1 MNCPSRTDE
10 PPLTDHPTWNQNPPF
25 LSGDLTTCQDL
36 NGIANAR
43 EHRDGSGGAAVA
55 DDDRGEK
62 GMRRDGWAV
71 ADRLPVD
78 AEGRKGLA
86 WGWGTFSVS
95 HSQVNGVTGGEGHSL
110 SIAAG
115 GGGLGAVAAT
125 TAAPPAPCSVFG
137 WLSWTASVLVCA
149 AIMSASRLPESVL
162 GGLFG
167 ITEPG
172 FISPNTSTTI
182 ITDTRVTDS
191 IPLRKRSTCATGG
204 FLSEEEYNTPLHV
217 GALLIILTVSFAAC
231 AFPIVASRI
240 PRLRLPAR
248 FFFAVRHFG
257 TGVLLATAFVHL
269 LPTAFTLL
277 GNPCLSS
284 FWVEDYPAMPGAIA
298 LAAVFFVS
306 VIEMVLQPAR
316 HLTEAA
322 GSSSTGG
329 GCMSAAAVLHQQERL
344 RRPVEPAQDTSS
356 DDVNAAVAERPMSME
371 MRPAAGNTNSLGRQL
386 SNIGQASDQNTTD
399 VTPTPDGQAG
409 NRIGDKSVVVDEEN
423 RFPAGADGHLQL
435 TPQQQHQKDVLQC
448 MMLEVGILFHSVFI
462 GMTLSVSIGHEF
474 VILLIAI
481 AFHQTF
487 EGLALGSRIA
497 NIKWDK
503 GSWQPWMMSLAYGC
517 TTPLG
522 QAIGIATHRLYNPE
536 SEFGLVLVG
545 TMNAISSGLLVFASL
560 VELLSEDFLS
570 DESWR
575 ILRGRRRVGACFLV
589 LFGAIGMSLVGAWA

>member
-43 EHRDGSGGAAVA
+43 EHRDGSGGAAVT
-55 DDDRGEK
+55 DDERGGN

-71 ADRLPVD
+71 ADRMPVE

-86 WGWGTFSVS
+86 WGWGSFDAS
-95 HSQVNGVTGGEGHSL
+95 HSQAKGVTGGEGHSL
-110 SIAAG
+110 STAAG
-115 GGGLGAVAAT
+115 GGGFGAVAAA
-125 TAAPPAPCSVFG
+125 TAAPPARCSLFG
-137 WLSWTASVLVCA
+137 WFSWVASVLVCA
-149 AIMSASRLPESVL
+149 AIMSASRLPESL
-162 GGLFG
+162 TGRLFG
-167 ITEPG
+167 APQPG
-172 FISPNTSTTI
+172 LASPNTSTIATNSR
-182 ITDTRVTDS
+182 DADV
-191 IPLRKRSTCATGG
+191 IPLGKRSTCATGG

-217 GALLIILTVSFAAC
+217 GALLIILGVSFGAC

-284 FWVEDYPAMPGAIA
+284 FWVSEYPAMPGAIA
-298 LAAVFFVS
+298 LAAVFFVT

-316 HLTEAA
+316 HMTEAA
-322 GSSSTGG
+322 GSSTGG
-329 GCMSAAAVLHQQERL
+329 GCMSAAAVLQRQQERP
-344 RRPVEPAQDTSS
+344 RRTAEPAQDTSS
-356 DDVNAAVAERPMSME
+356 EDGNGAVAERPMSLE
-371 MRPAAGNTNSLGRQL
+371 MRPAGGNANSLGRQL
-386 SNIGQASDQNTTD
+386 SNLGRTDDQNAS
-399 VTPTPDGQAG
+399 VGAPSSDGQAG
-409 NRIGDKSVVVDEEN
+409 ERLSDKSVVVDEEN
-423 RFPAGADGHLQL
+423 RLAGGHLQL
-435 TPQQQHQKDVLQC
+435 TAQQQHQKDVLQC

-497 NIKWDK
+497 NIKWEK
-503 GSWQPWMMSLAYGC
+503 GSWQPWMMSMAYGC

-575 ILRGRRRVGACFLV
+575 ILRGRRRVYACFLV
-589 LFGAIGMSLVGAWA
+589 LSGAIGMSLVGAWA